1 MKNNTFNN
9 ENDNKISAQR
19 LRDAMHEAQIT
30 SAELASRSGV
40 SKASISQYRNGTYV
54 PSNSSAEKMANV
66 LGVSP
71 LWLMGFPEEYLTIDY
86 AHDRSNPEYM
96 LSYAEKVRDVA
107 MQKLISVAKNSD
119 PKDILL
125 VTDMLKKLNERN

>member
-86 AHDRSNPEYM
+86 AHDRSNPKYM
-96 LSYAEKVRDVA
+96 LSYTEKVRDVA

-119 PKDILL
+119 PKDISL